1 VREIVVTRRLLRPL
15 GAAVTRRTVEG
26 YALVAGSFVIFG
38 FIGVLVA
45 WTTAPESALL
55 VVRFVTAGAV
65 LGVVFARRRPLAGAF
80 RRSVW
85 PRLLLMG
92 LVDSAMLLLFFV
104 AMRDTSVAIGMFL
117 LFLAPVWVALLAPR
131 VFRSRTERIVYPAL
145 GLALAG
151 LAAILTP
158 SLLGDGVSLSA
169 AGVAAGLGA
178 GLGYAVFQLV
188 VKDLTVRVPAVTI
201 VVSETCL
208 DALILLPLALVQTV
222 GAGYHLTARDLVA
235 GIVLGVV
242 CTALAY
248 MMWTAGMGRIKV
260 QHSSILGYLEPVS
273 GPVYAF
279 LLLGQAIS
287 KWIVLG
293 GALIVVAGLLVVLFG
308 EHEEEGA
315 GALEPGP

>member
-1 VREIVVTRRLLRPL
+1 MTRRS
-15 GAAVTRRTVEG
+15 AEG
-26 YALVAGSFVIFG
+26 YALVAGSFAIFG
-38 FIGVLVA
+38 FIGVLVT

-55 VVRFVTAGAV
+55 VVRFVTAGVV
-65 LGVVFARRRPLAGAF
+65 LGIVFARRRPLAGAF

-145 GLALAG
+145 LLALAG
-151 LAAILTP
+151 LVAILLP
-158 SLLGDGVSLSA
+158 SLLGEGVELSG

-178 GLGYAVFQLV
+178 GLGYAAFQLI
-188 VKDLTVRVPAVTI
+188 VKDLTARVAAVTI
-201 VVSETCL
+201 VMSEILL

-222 GAGYHLTARDLVA
+222 GAGYRLTSRDLLA
-235 GIVLGVV
+235 GVVLGVL
-242 CTALAY
+242 CTAVAY

-260 QHSSILGYLEPVS
+260 QHSSILGYLEPLS
-273 GPVYAF
+273 GPVYAYV
-279 LLLGQAIS
+279 LLGQAIGV
-287 KWIVLG
+287 WTVLG
-293 GALIVVAGLLVVLFG
+293 GALIAGAGVLVVLFG
-308 EHEEEGA
+308 EREEDPGVP
-315 GALEPGP
+315 LEPGT

>member
-1 VREIVVTRRLLRPL
+1 VISR
-15 GAAVTRRTVEG
+15 AAQG
-26 YALVAGSFVIFG
+26 YLLVAGSFVIFG

-55 VVRFVTAGAV
+55 VIRFVTAGAV
-65 LGVVFARRRPLAGAF
+65 LGIVFARRRPLAGAF
-80 RRSVW
+80 RRGVW

-92 LVDSAMLLLFFV
+92 ALDSAMLLLFFV

-131 VFRSRTERIVYPAL
+131 AFRSRTERIVYPAL
-145 GLALAG
+145 LLALAG
-151 LAAILTP
+151 LAAILLP
-158 SLLGDGVSLSA
+158 SLIGDGMELST

-178 GLGYAVFQLV
+178 GLGYAAFQLV
-188 VKDLTVRVPAVTI
+188 VKDLTARVPAVTI
-201 VVSETCL
+201 VMAEILL

-222 GAGYHLTARDLVA
+222 GAGYRLTTRDLVA
-235 GIVLGVV
+235 GVVLGVV
-242 CTALAY
+242 CTAVAY

-279 LLLGQAIS
+279 LLLGQEIG
-287 KWIVLG
+287 IGTVVG
-293 GALIVVAGLLVVLFG
+293 GALIVAAGVLVVVFG
-308 EHEEEGA
+308 EREEEGTA
-315 GALEPGP
+315 SLEPGP

>member
-1 VREIVVTRRLLRPL
+1 MNRDS
-15 GAAVTRRTVEG
+15 AQG
-26 YALVAGSFVIFG
+26 YLLVAGSFVIFG
-38 FIGVLVA
+38 FIGVLVT

-55 VVRFVTAGAV
+55 VVRFVTAGIV

-104 AMRDTSVAIGMFL
+104 AMRDTSVAVGMFL

-131 VFRSRTERIVYPAL
+131 VSRSRTERIVYPAL
-145 GLALAG
+145 LLALAG
-151 LAAILTP
+151 LAAILLP
-158 SLLGDGVSLSA
+158 SLLGEGVELSV

-178 GLGYAVFQLV
+178 GLGYAAFQLV
-188 VKDLTVRVPAVTI
+188 VKDLTTRVPAVTI
-201 VVSETCL
+201 VMAEILL
-208 DALILLPLALVQTV
+208 DALILLPLALVQTI
-222 GAGYHLTARDLVA
+222 GAGYRLTADDLVA
-235 GIVLGVV
+235 GVVLGVL
-242 CTALAY
+242 CTAVAY

-273 GPVYAF
+273 GPIYAF

-287 KWIVLG
+287 GWTVLG
-293 GALIVVAGLLVVLFG
+293 GALIVGAGVLVVLFG
-308 EHEEEGA
+308 EREEA
-315 GALEPGP
+315 AAPPSLEPGP